1 MNSRN
6 SCSTS
11 GSVRLGQSPPPALGS
26 QHPPEPGWGSGL
38 GLPGHFS
45 ANVPGEWGADSTS
58 TLLAPAPN
66 IVHITP
72 FCYICP
78 YISLFAIWWCWR
90 DLLQECLAPLAAQE
104 WRQCLGGGM
113 GMNLLSFSHNF
124 FPSHHF
130 FFFSHWSTVATEKKN
145 QSLSKK
151 VFFCKHFSPA
161 AAHNY
166 YLLLYRNVFSHI
178 CERHISVG
186 DKICTPCHLLPSC
199 PLLHC
204 NEHEIRRMW
213 GSHTLRNGPSSSKV
227 VAVVE
232 ASPLSLLGTT
242 GQGCLWQQGKAR
254 QEAHHPA

>member
-1 MNSRN
+1 
-6 SCSTS
+6 
-11 GSVRLGQSPPPALGS
+11 
-26 QHPPEPGWGSGL
+26 
-38 GLPGHFS
+38 
-45 ANVPGEWGADSTS
+45 
-58 TLLAPAPN
+58 
-66 IVHITP
+66 
-72 FCYICP
+72 
-78 YISLFAIWWCWR
+78 
-90 DLLQECLAPLAAQE
+90 
-104 WRQCLGGGM
+104 M

-166 YLLLYRNVFSHI
+166 YLLLYPNVFSHI

-254 QEAHHPA
+254 SPSPCLKLCSWKPPSLKPGTSRPLLRHTSLAISVYMAETQRGPCQVLNAAAIVKCALLRARHHGLKLRLKAFLGLGPVQPPRHS